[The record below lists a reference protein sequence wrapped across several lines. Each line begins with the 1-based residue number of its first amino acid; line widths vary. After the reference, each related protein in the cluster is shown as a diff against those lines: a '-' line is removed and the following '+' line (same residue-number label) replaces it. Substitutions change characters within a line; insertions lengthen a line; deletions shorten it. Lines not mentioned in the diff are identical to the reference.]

1 MNGDDLPLD
10 DSELKD
16 AHRVA
21 YLIAGY
27 IRKTLTPVEH
37 HELDTW
43 VAADERNVQLFE
55 RLTDEENI
63 GKALAWYEQVNTEKA
78 LNRVKRRIN
87 FTSGRNPQL
96 FRRWA
101 VAVAVV
107 LVIGA
112 AGLTLWLRDKH
123 ASFSAQQIAKK
134 QVEPNDRT
142 PGGIKALLTLAD
154 GREIILDNKP
164 NGNIA
169 VEGNTEILKRD
180 SSLAYDVH
188 TQLGIKQEPVW
199 NTLSTPKG
207 GMYGLTL
214 PDGSR
219 VWLNAASSLRF
230 PTAFTGKTRNVE
242 LTGEAYFEV
251 AKNPALPF
259 IVTAGNTKVQ
269 VLGTHFDINAYGD
282 QGLIKTTLLEGSVKV
297 STDNKEQVITPGQEA
312 QSGADGLK
320 VVAGDRE
327 RALGWK
333 EGNFVFHATSMKEV
347 LRDIERW
354 YNINIIN
361 TCGNQNHL
369 NATFPRT
376 VSLSKLLAYLEGTG
390 AVQFKWEG
398 DHLIVKK

>member
-37 HELDTW
+37 QELDTW

-87 FTSGRNPQL
+87 FPSGRNPQL

-101 VAVAVV
+101 IAVAVI

-123 ASFSAQQIAKK
+123 ASFSAQQIAKT
-134 QVEPNDRT
+134 QVEPNDRI
-142 PGGIKALLTLAD
+142 PGGNKALLTLAN
-154 GREIILDNKP
+154 GREIILDNTP

-169 VEGNTEILKRD
+169 VEGNTEISKRD
-180 SSLAYDVH
+180 SSLDYDAH
-188 TQLGIKQEPVW
+188 TQLGIKQEPLW

-219 VWLNAASSLRF
+219 VWLNAASSLKF

-251 AKNPALPF
+251 AKNPTLPF
-259 IVTAGNTKVQ
+259 IVTTGNTKVQ

-282 QGLIKTTLLEGSVKV
+282 QGLIKTTLMEGSVKV
-297 STDNKEQVITPGQEA
+297 SIANKEQVIQPGQEA
-312 QSGADGLK
+312 QSGEDWLK
-320 VVAGDRE
+320 VVAGDPE

-333 EGNFVFHATSMKEV
+333 EGNFVFHGTPMKEV

-354 YNINIIN
+354 YDVDIIN
-361 TCGNQNHL
+361 TSGNQNHM
-369 NATFPRT
+369 NATFPRS

-398 DHLIVKK
+398 DHLLIQK